1 MRKTIKTLLLMLA
14 MTLCMA
20 ATAQDPCPKGWD
32 AGLTVNYT
40 CQDGNPN
47 IGLQAVAT
55 TAITPLWGW
64 RATAGVNG
72 LVRYYQLEN
81 DSPLPPSQR
90 GKFDRYAAVTTGP
103 VVNLDP
109 LYAFVQAGAALNPST
124 HGKLGLAANAGAG
137 LQFDVGCRSRLFIEA
152 SVEFAQADSHW
163 LKTFGA
169 GIGYAYRL

>member
-1 MRKTIKTLLLMLA
+1 MRKTLA
-14 MTLCMA
+14 MMLLAMLTLASLA
-20 ATAQDPCPKGWD
+20 ANAQENRGWD

-47 IGLQAVAT
+47 ISLQAVAST
-55 TAITPLWGW
+55 TITPLWGW

-72 LVRYYQLEN
+72 LVRYYQLGN

-137 LQFDVGCRSRLFIEA
+137 LQFDVGCRSRLFIET